1 MYTKTTKQKN
11 KWLMAFALF
20 AIVFSGGLKA
30 QLSGTKTIGVDYPTL
45 TAAITDIN
53 TQGVNGPLTINVP
66 ALYTET
72 APVGGYVLTAS
83 GTAANTITFQKSGAG
98 ANPLLTA
105 YTGTATPTSAGQD
118 GVFRLVGSDYV
129 TIDGINIT
137 DPNTV
142 NPATMEFGY
151 ALYKANANDGCQ
163 NNTIKN
169 CVITLN
175 RVNNAT
181 GTAPMVEGSVGIIM
195 MNATSNAATTVL
207 TPTAVTGSNS
217 NNKFYSNT
225 IQNCNYGMAL
235 IGFADTTPFL
245 LADTGNDIGGVSS
258 ATGNTIINYG
268 GGAATNP
275 AAAIRTLAQYNIN
288 VSFNTINNNNGSGVN
303 HATTLR
309 GIYLNTATS
318 ANAAITNNTVTLN
331 GGGTTSLAS
340 AIDNASGSTAASNTI
355 AITNNVITNC
365 TYNTATTAVFNGIIN
380 SGTAAAVLINN
391 NLYNNISLAGTGT
404 CVLLET
410 GSPAVATAN
419 NNTITA
425 ISRTGASGSFRLIKT
440 TSPATSFTG
449 NNNLIDGVSW
459 TNLTSTGS
467 VDCIYSLSSA
477 TAFTANNNIIRN
489 ISVPTTG
496 TINGIREF
504 GSAGNKTVQGNQI
517 YNFTTTAGG
526 AGGASFNGIFCSTG
540 NIDISNNTIYA
551 LNSIGTTGGTGG
563 TVNGIQIS
571 GGTSSNIYKNKI
583 YDLSSSSTGPVVSGI
598 LGAGGTTNNIN
609 NNIIGDLRAPSAA
622 MANAINGVSITS
634 GTTYNVYYNSVYLN
648 ATSTSTLFG
657 SSAINANT
665 GSTLDLRNN
674 IFINNSTP
682 TGTAV
687 TVAYRRSSTT
697 LTTYANTS
705 NSNLFY
711 AGTPS
716 ATTAIFY
723 DGTTVQQTLANFKTL
738 VGPSRDAASVTEN
751 PTFASTTGSNANF
764 LHFNPATSTLA
775 ESGGVN
781 ISGITDDFD
790 ANIRQGNAGYTG
802 TGSSPDIGADEF
814 EGVSLNLVINGLS
827 ISPSGNLCTA
837 APRVVSATV
846 TPGASPLTSVELT
859 YSFNGTNFLP
869 VAMAGGSFT
878 ATSTWTATIPAAF
891 PSNANV
897 TWTVT
902 ATDGTNTK
910 VSFGTSYK
918 DEPTTGVT
926 ATALSSINPVCAGS
940 TTNLSLVLS
949 STNPAPTTYCS
960 ATMSSTA
967 EDDIGQVTFAG
978 INNPA
983 TRPTPQQS
991 NAAANATY
999 TDFTSIAPA
1008 IVNAGQSYPITIY
1021 HFHGTTDVNANFCNV
1036 YLDFNQNG
1044 SFADAGETFSLSKTG
1059 PFLSDFTANITIPTS
1074 ASMGL
1079 TRMRVIVKE
1088 GAITSSCGTVGTW
1101 GEVEDYLVNVV
1112 VTPTANI
1119 SWTDGV
1125 GVIGTTNPI
1134 TTTITANTT
1143 FTVTSDLGGCPV
1155 TAAVTVTNVP
1165 LPSAPIVSN
1174 SSQCGI
1180 GVPTASVVGGANYN
1194 WYATPTSTT
1203 VLQTGTASNFTS
1215 SIGATTT
1222 WYVTSVN
1229 GACESTPRAAV
1240 TTTVS
1245 IPDPVTANVS
1255 SSNLCVGGNTTTTL
1269 TAVQSGTNNAYSF
1282 TWNASST
1289 TGSGMPS
1296 SVNGTVAVITPTLP
1310 GTYTFS
1316 VTASD
1321 GICTTISTV
1330 TVGLNNPPSISATAN
1345 PTAICSGSPVN
1356 LNAQSINA
1364 SVATTTIGSGATT
1377 SSSGGS
1383 PFYYG
1388 WGGAKVQYIYT
1399 AAELAAQGLLAGNI
1413 TSMGLNIT
1421 SVGVPYEGFALSIGA
1436 TTQSVF
1442 PSANTINSITQVYTG
1457 TGTNN
1462 SYTPVLGVNNFVF
1475 STPFNWDGV
1484 SNVVISICWSNAT
1497 TGGTSSAVKWDTYTG
1512 NRGMYIY
1519 SDSQTPS
1526 TVCSAT
1532 TTIPASGG
1540 SSTTTGRP
1548 QTYFTGLVGVN
1559 VSSAMNFIWNPGA
1572 INTNTAIVNPVNTG
1586 TVASTEVYTVTV
1598 TNTTTACSNTAT
1610 TSVLVNPLPS
1620 SPVVANSTQ
1629 CGVGVP
1635 SASVSGGTSYNWYA
1649 TSTSTTVLQSGASAN
1664 YTTSISNTTTW
1675 YVTSF
1680 NGTCESSPR
1689 VAVTQSV
1696 TIPDAVSASS
1706 SATKLCVG
1714 SANTITLTA
1723 TQTGTNSNAYTFTWN
1738 ASPAIGSGMPTSLT
1752 GSVVSITPSTVGNY
1766 IYNLSASDGTCV
1778 AVSSVSV
1785 SLNNVPSV
1793 STTAT
1798 PSVICSGT
1806 NVGLNAQSID
1816 IASGTATVGATGFN
1830 STTGTPYRQGNG
1842 ITNDFKTQYLYTAA
1856 ELNAAGI
1863 YAGNIT
1869 AISFNVT
1876 AAGSGMMDNF
1886 EIKMGAT
1893 STTSLGTAYDLPPS
1907 TVYGPYSYSVTLGQN
1922 IHAFDTPFN
1931 WDGTSNVIIEICH
1944 DAVNPAGVSSTL
1956 NVQTIS
1962 NRVVYSYTAG
1972 ACGNATGTSTST
1984 RPRIAFSG
1992 QVGTNVTSSL
2002 TFTWN
2007 PGAIPSNAA
2016 TVTPVNTGSTA
2027 TTSVYTISVNNP
2039 ATTCS
2044 NTGTVGILVN
2054 EIPTTPAVTSATQ
2067 CGVGVPTSSVSGGTS
2082 YNWYATPTSTAVLQS
2097 GTSTN
2102 FTTSIS
2108 NTTSWYVTSVSTASC
2123 QSPRAQVTT
2132 TVSIPDAVTASVSSA
2147 SICPNT
2153 TVALIATNTG
2163 TTNTYSYTW
2172 TAVPAT
2178 GSGITGSVSGSSVSI
2193 SPSISGNYVYSLTA
2207 VDGACTAVNT
2217 VSLNVFQTIATPTA
2231 IATPS
2236 VLCSGNSATLS
2247 LNSSANVTVGTTTT
2261 TTQSGSGLSPYAQA
2275 WESQR
2280 TQYLF
2285 TASELTSFGLSA
2297 GNITSMAFNV
2307 TAANATMTFT
2317 NYAIKMYHTS
2327 ATNLATAFAAN
2338 SSPII
2343 GVFGP
2348 VNLAPP
2354 TVGVNTHNFTTP
2366 FTWDG
2371 TSNVIVDI
2379 CFENDPLGT
2388 GIFYTGNAIV
2398 SANTVT
2404 GYTSVRG
2411 YYDDDASLCNTSNI
2425 GTLVTST
2432 SRPRITFTGN
2442 SMPGVTTI
2450 DWTTGV
2456 TSVGTGS
2463 VVSITPTTT
2472 ETYTATITD
2481 NNSCVILSTPVTVTV
2496 NTTPTVSAV
2505 ASNTAVCAGSTA
2517 TLTASGAS
2525 TYSWTSGGTAST
2537 ENVTPTALTVYTV
2550 TGSTNGCSSTATVS
2564 VDALAIPSMTVATS
2578 SASIC
2583 SGNSTT
2589 LTASGAT
2596 NYTWTSG
2603 GNTSTEVVSPATTTT
2618 YTVTGEATGCSST
2631 ATVSIDVTSTPTVA
2645 AAASNATICTGS
2657 SATLTASGATNYTWT
2672 SGGTAS
2678 TESVTPTALTVYT
2691 VTGETSGCS
2700 NTATV
2705 SVDVN
2710 TIIPTVTISASSAS
2724 VCSGSSATLTAGG
2737 ATNYTWTSGGTTSTE
2752 VVTPTALTVY
2762 TVTGETNSCSNTATV
2777 SLAVNQ
2783 TPTVS
2788 AVASQTLL
2796 CDDGSTGSSILTA
2809 SSNGTSYLWSDGAT
2823 TMTTVVTPSVTSV
2836 YTITTTGNGCSAEA
2850 YVTVTVS
2857 NCNGIKDLTS
2867 DEISIFPNPTNG
2879 NVTISIPASVEGNVT
2894 VEVYDAIGKLTIKE
2908 NITNNMSNV
2917 NLSKLEDGMYMF
2929 KIINNNK
2936 TIKIGKIVKQ

>member
-11 KWLMAFALF
+11 NWLMAFALLTF
-20 AIVFSGGLKA
+20 IFSGSLKA

-45 TAAITDIN
+45 ALAISDIN
-53 TQGVNGPLTINVP
+53 TQGVNGPLIINIP
-66 ALYTET
+66 AGYTET
-72 APVGGYVLTAS
+72 APLGGYVLTAT
-83 GTAANTITFQKSGAG
+83 GTLANTITFQRSGAG

-151 ALYKANANDGCQ
+151 ALYKATADNGCQ

-169 CVITLN
+169 CVINLS

-181 GTAPMVEGSVGIIM
+181 GTSPMVEGSVGIIM

-207 TPTAVTGSNS
+207 TPTLATGSNS

-235 IGFADTTPFL
+235 IGFAAATPFT

-258 ATGNTIINYG
+258 ATGNTIINFG
-268 GGAATNP
+268 GAAAATNP
-275 AAAIRTLAQYNIN
+275 SAAIRTLAQYNIN
-288 VSFNTINNNNGSGVN
+288 VSFNSINNNNGSGVN
-303 HATTLR
+303 HVSTLR

-331 GGGTTSLAS
+331 GGGTTSQIS
-340 AIDNASGSTAASNTI
+340 AIENASGSTAATNTVVISNNIVSNSTYTTATSGAFYGIYNTASPSSVNISNNLFNGLNYSNSAIGGSGNVYTIYNTGATTTLSVISNTVI
-355 AITNNVITNC
+355 NCAFTGTTGAIFAAIYPSSGTNQIITNNS
-365 TYNTATTAVFNGIIN
+365 IN
-380 SGTAAAVLINN
+380 SCTISGT
-391 NLYNNISLAGTGT
+391 
-404 CVLLET
+404 
-410 GSPAVATAN
+410 
-419 NNTITA
+419 
-425 ISRTGASGSFRLIKT
+425 
-440 TSPATSFTG
+440 
-449 NNNLIDGVSW
+449 
-459 TNLTSTGS
+459 
-467 VDCIYSLSSA
+467 
-477 TAFTANNNIIRN
+477 
-489 ISVPTTG
+489 
-496 TINGIREF
+496 
-504 GSAGNKTVQGNQI
+504 
-517 YNFTTTAGG
+517 
-526 AGGASFNGIFCSTG
+526 
-540 NIDISNNTIYA
+540 
-551 LNSIGTTGGTGG
+551 GTGG
-563 TVNGIQIS
+563 TIYGIRAAGTTVTISDNFVNDLYNTKTT
-571 GGTSSNIYKNKI
+571 GTAAIYGI
-583 YDLSSSSTGPVVSGI
+583 YDLSSPTNETYNNNRVFNLSHSGTGLVGGMYFNTTTGTRILSNNNVYTLSSNGGTVYGLYNANSSPSVFKNKVYDLSSNGANGIVSGI
-598 LGAGGTTNNIN
+598 HIISGTVVNIFNNIVGDLKTPTANNVNAISGINITGGTNV
-609 NNIIGDLRAPSAA
+609 
-622 MANAINGVSITS
+622 NA
-634 GTTYNVYYNSVYLN
+634 YYNSVYLN
-648 ATSTSTLFG
+648 ATSTGTLFG
-657 SSAINANT
+657 SSAINASSAAT
-665 GSTLDLRNN
+665 VDLRNN
-674 IFINNSTP
+674 IFVNTSTP
-682 TGTAV
+682 TGTAI

-697 LTTYANTS
+697 LTTYASTS

-775 ESGGVN
+775 ESGGSN

-790 ANIRQGNAGYTG
+790 SNTRQGNAGYTG
-802 TGSSPDIGADEF
+802 TGSSPDMGADEF

-827 ISPSGNLCTA
+827 ITPTGNLCTA
-837 APRVVSATV
+837 APRVVTATV

-859 YSFNGTNFLP
+859 FSFNGTGFLP
-869 VAMAGGSFT
+869 VTMAGGSFT
-878 ATSTWTATIPAAF
+878 STSTWTATIPAAF
-891 PSNANV
+891 PTNANV

-918 DEPTTGVT
+918 DEPTNGVT
-926 ATALSSINPVCAGS
+926 ATALSSSNPVCAGN
-940 TTNLSLVLS
+940 TTSLSLVLS
-949 STNPAPTTYCS
+949 STSPAPTSYCS
-960 ATMSSTA
+960 ATMSNTT

-983 TRPTPQQS
+983 TRPTPQQT
-991 NAAANATY
+991 NPAANGTY
-999 TDFTSIAPA
+999 SDFTAVAPA
-1008 IVNAGQSYPITIY
+1008 IVNAGQSYPITVY
-1021 HFHGTTDVNANFCNV
+1021 HFHDGTESSANFCNV

-1044 SFADAGETFSLSKTG
+1044 SFADAGETFSLSKVG

-1088 GAITSSCGTVGTW
+1088 GAITSSCGTVGSW
-1101 GEVEDYLVNVV
+1101 GEVEDYLVSVV

-1119 SWTDGV
+1119 SWTDGF
-1125 GVIGTTNPI
+1125 GIIGTTNPV
-1134 TTTITANTT
+1134 TATITANTT
-1143 FTVTSDLGGCPV
+1143 YTVTSDLGGCPV
-1155 TAAVTVTNVP
+1155 TAAVNVTNVP

-1174 SSQCGI
+1174 SSQCGV
-1180 GVPTASVVGGANYN
+1180 GVPTASVIGGANYN

-1203 VLQTGTASNFTS
+1203 VLQTGSAANFTT

-1255 SSNLCVGGNTTTTL
+1255 SSNLCIGSANTVTL
-1269 TAVQSGTNNAYSF
+1269 TAVQTGTNNPYVF

-1289 TGSGMPS
+1289 TGSGMTS
-1296 SVNGTVAVITPTLP
+1296 SVTGTAVVITPTLP
-1310 GTYTFS
+1310 GTYTYS
-1316 VTASD
+1316 VTAAD

-1345 PTAICSGSPVN
+1345 PTVICSGSPVN

-1442 PSANTINSITQVYTG
+1442 PTANTINSITQVYVG

-1512 NRGMYIY
+1512 NKGMYIY

-1548 QTYFTGLVGVN
+1548 QTYFTGLVGIN

-1572 INTNTAIVNPVNTG
+1572 INSNTATVTPVNTG
-1586 TVASTEVYTVTV
+1586 TTATTNVYTVTV

-1610 TSVLVNPLPS
+1610 TSVLINPLPS
-1620 SPVVANSTQ
+1620 NPVVTNATQ
-1629 CGVGVP
+1629 CGLGIP
-1635 SASVSGGTSYNWYA
+1635 TASVSGGTSYNWYA
-1649 TSTSTTVLQSGASAN
+1649 SPTSTTVLQAGATAN

-1714 SANTITLTA
+1714 GANTITLTA
-1723 TQTGTNSNAYTFTWN
+1723 TGTNSNAYVFTWT
-1738 ASPAIGSGMPTSLT
+1738 ASPSVGSGIPTSTT

-1766 IYNLSASDGTCV
+1766 VYSLSASDGTCI

-1785 SLNNVPSV
+1785 ALNNLPPI

-1798 PSVICSGT
+1798 PSVVCSGV
-1806 NVGLNAQSID
+1806 NVGLDAQSIN
-1816 IASGTATVGATGFN
+1816 IATGTATVGPTGFN
-1830 STTGTPYRQGNG
+1830 STTGTPYGQGNG

-1869 AISFNVT
+1869 DLRFNVT

-1922 IHAFDTPFN
+1922 IHTFDTPFN
-1931 WDGTSNVIIEICH
+1931 WDGISNVMIEICH
-1944 DAVNPAGVSSTL
+1944 DLVSPIGVSSTM

-1972 ACGNATGTSTST
+1972 ACGFASGTSTTT
-1984 RPRIAFSG
+1984 RPIIGFSG
-1992 QVGTNVTSSL
+1992 QIGTNVTPSL
-2002 TFTWN
+2002 VWTWN
-2007 PGAIPSNAA
+2007 PGAIPSSAA

-2027 TTSVYTISVNNP
+2027 ATSVYTVSVNNP

-2044 NTGTVGILVN
+2044 NTGTVGVLVN
-2054 EIPTTPAVTSATQ
+2054 AIPTTPVVTNTTQ
-2067 CGVGVPTSSVSGGTS
+2067 CGVGIPTSSVSGGTS
-2082 YNWYATPTSTAVLQS
+2082 YNWYATPTSTTVLQS

-2102 FTTSIS
+2102 YTTSIS

-2172 TAVPAT
+2172 TAIPAT
-2178 GSGITGSVSGSSVSI
+2178 GSGITGSVNGSSVSI

-2217 VSLNVFQTIATPTA
+2217 VSLNVFQTVATPTA

-2236 VLCSGNSATLS
+2236 VLCSGNSTTLS
-2247 LNSSANVTVGTTTT
+2247 LNSSANVALGSGTTTT
-2261 TTQSGSGLSPYAQA
+2261 QGGSGLSPYAQFY
-2275 WESQR
+2275 EGQR

-2285 TASELTSFGLSA
+2285 KASELTAAGLSA

-2317 NYAIKMYHTS
+2317 NYAIKMYHTTS
-2327 ATNLATAFAAN
+2327 TDLVTAFAAN
-2338 SSPII
+2338 SSPIV

-2348 VNLAPP
+2348 LNLPAPAL
-2354 TVGVNTHNFTTP
+2354 GVNTHNFASP
-2366 FTWDG
+2366 FNWDG
-2371 TSNVIVDI
+2371 SSNVIIDI
-2379 CFENDPLGT
+2379 CFENDPLSTGT
-2388 GIFYTGNAIV
+2388 LYTSNTTVA
-2398 SANTVT
+2398 ANTVS

-2411 YYDDDASLCNTSNI
+2411 YYADNSSLCNTSNT
-2425 GTLVTST
+2425 GSSATST
-2432 SRPRITFTGN
+2432 IRPNITFKGN
-2442 SMPGVTTI
+2442 SLPGVTAI
-2450 DWTTGV
+2450 NWTTGV

-2463 VVSITPTTT
+2463 VVSITPSTTA
-2472 ETYTATITD
+2472 TYTATLTD
-2481 NNSCVILSTPVTVTV
+2481 NNSCVVISTPVTVTV

-2505 ASNTAVCAGSTA
+2505 ASNTAVCAGS
-2517 TLTASGAS
+2517 
-2525 TYSWTSGGTAST
+2525 
-2537 ENVTPTALTVYTV
+2537 
-2550 TGSTNGCSSTATVS
+2550 
-2564 VDALAIPSMTVATS
+2564 
-2578 SASIC
+2578 
-2583 SGNSTT
+2583 
-2589 LTASGAT
+2589 
-2596 NYTWTSG
+2596 
-2603 GNTSTEVVSPATTTT
+2603 
-2618 YTVTGEATGCSST
+2618 
-2631 ATVSIDVTSTPTVA
+2631 
-2645 AAASNATICTGS
+2645 

-2672 SGGTAS
+2672 SGGTTS
-2678 TESVTPTALTVYT
+2678 TENVTPTALTVYT

-2705 SVDVN
+2705 SVDALAVPSVSVAASSASICSSNSTTLTASGATNYTWTSGGTTSTEIVTPATTTTYTVTGEATGCSGTATVAINVTATPTVAAAASNATICTGNSATLTASGATNYTWTSGGTTSTESVTPTVLTVYTVTGETSGCSSTAIVSVDVN
-2710 TIIPTVTISASSAS
+2710 TIIPTVTVSASSAS

-2777 SLAVNQ
+2777 SLGVNQ

-2809 SSNGTSYLWSDGAT
+2809 SSNGTTYLWSDGAT

-2836 YTITTTGNGCSAEA
+2836 YTITATGNGCSANA
-2850 YVTVTVS
+2850 FVTVTVN
-2857 NCNGIKDLTS
+2857 NCNGIKDLAT
-2867 DEISIFPNPTNG
+2867 DNISIFPNPTTG
-2879 NVTISIPASVEGNVT
+2879 NVTISIPVSIEGNVT

-2936 TIKIGKIVKQ
+2936 IIKIGKIVKQ

>member
-11 KWLMAFALF
+11 NWFMAFALF
-20 AIVFSGGLKA
+20 TIIFTGSLKA

-45 TAAITDIN
+45 AAAVTDIN
-53 TQGVNGPLTINVP
+53 TLGVNGPLIINIP
-66 ALYTET
+66 AGYTET
-72 APVGGYVLTAS
+72 APLGGYVLTAT
-83 GTAANTITFQKSGAG
+83 GTLANTITFQKNGVG

-129 TIDGINIT
+129 TIDGIDVT

-142 NPATMEFGY
+142 SPATMEFGY
-151 ALYKANANDGCQ
+151 ALYKATADNGCQ

-169 CVITLN
+169 CLITLN
-175 RVNNAT
+175 RLNNAA
-181 GTAPMVEGSVGIIM
+181 GSGPIVEGSVGIYM
-195 MNATSNAATTVL
+195 LNATAAAATVAL
-207 TPTAVTGSNS
+207 TPTLATGSNS

-235 IGFADTTPFL
+235 IGFVDVTPFA
-245 LADTGNDIGGVSS
+245 LADTGNDIGGASS

-268 GGAATNP
+268 GAPASTNP

-303 HATTLR
+303 HVSTLR

-331 GGGTTSLAS
+331 GGGTTSQLS
-340 AIDNASGSTAASNTI
+340 AIENASGSTAATNTVVISNNVISNCTYTTATSGTFYGIFNSASPSVVNMSNNLFNGLNYSNSAIGGSGTINAIYNSGATASLTINSNTVTNCAFTGTTGATFSGI
-355 AITNNVITNC
+355 YALSGTNQLITNNSVNSHTIT
-365 TYNTATTAVFNGIIN
+365 
-380 SGTAAAVLINN
+380 
-391 NLYNNISLAGTGT
+391 GTGT
-404 CVLLET
+404 SGTIFGIRAAGTTVNISNNNVFNLLNQKTTGTSASYGIYNASSPSNET
-410 GSPAVATAN
+410 YN
-419 NNTITA
+419 NNTVYNLSHA
-425 ISRTGASGSFRLIKT
+425 GA
-440 TSPATSFTG
+440 ATVAGMYF
-449 NNNLIDGVSW
+449 
-459 TNLTSTGS
+459 ST
-467 VDCIYSLSSA
+467 
-477 TAFTANNNIIRN
+477 
-489 ISVPTTG
+489 TTG
-496 TINGIREF
+496 TR
-504 GSAGNKTVQGNQI
+504 TL
-517 YNFTTTAGG
+517 
-526 AGGASFNGIFCSTG
+526 
-540 NIDISNNTIYA
+540 SNNTVYT
-551 LNSIGTTGGTGG
+551 LSSGGG
-563 TVNGIQIS
+563 TVYGLYNG
-571 GGTSSNIYKNKI
+571 SSSPSIFKNKI
-583 YDLSSSSTGPVVSGI
+583 YDLSSNGTNGTVFAIHIVSGTVVNI
-598 LGAGGTTNNIN
+598 FNNT
-609 NNIIGDLRAPSAA
+609 IGDLRTPISNNV
-622 MANAINGVSITS
+622 NAITGVNITS
-634 GTTYNVYYNSVYLN
+634 GPTTVNVYYNSVYLN
-648 ATSTSTLFG
+648 ATSTGTLFG
-657 SSAINANT
+657 SSAISMNT
-665 GSTLDLRNN
+665 GPTVDLRNN
-674 IFINNSTP
+674 IFVNTSTP
-682 TGTAV
+682 TGTAI
-687 TVAYRRSSTT
+687 TVAYRRSSTV

-738 VGPSRDAASVTEN
+738 VGTARDVASVTEN
-751 PTFASTTGSNANF
+751 PSFASTTGSNANF

-775 ESGGVN
+775 ESGGSN

-790 ANIRQGNAGYTG
+790 TNIRQGNAGYTG
-802 TGSSPDIGADEF
+802 TGSSPDMGADEF
-814 EGVSLNLVINGLS
+814 EGITTNLIINGLS

-837 APRVVSATV
+837 APRIITATV

-859 YSFNGTNFLP
+859 YSFNGTGFLP
-869 VAMAGGSFT
+869 VTMAGGSFT
-878 ATSTWTATIPAAF
+878 STSTWTATIPAAF
-891 PSNANV
+891 PTNASV

-926 ATALSSINPVCAGS
+926 ATALSSSNPVCAGN
-940 TTNLSLVLS
+940 TTSLSLVLS
-949 STNPAPTTYCS
+949 STNAAPTSYCS
-960 ATMSSTA
+960 ATMSSTT

-999 TDFTSIAPA
+999 TDFTGITPA

-1021 HFHGTTDVNANFCNV
+1021 HFHNGTNTSTNFCNV

-1044 SFADAGETFSLSKTG
+1044 SFTDPGETFTLANGGT
-1059 PFLSDFTANITIPTS
+1059 FLSDFTGNITIPTT

-1079 TRMRVIVKE
+1079 TRMRVILKE

-1101 GEVEDYLVNVV
+1101 GEVEDYLVSIV

-1125 GVIGTTNPI
+1125 GIIGTTNPV
-1134 TTTITANTT
+1134 TATITANTT
-1143 FTVTSDLGGCPV
+1143 YTVTSDLGGCPV

-1180 GVPTASVVGGANYN
+1180 GVPTASVIGGANYN

-1203 VLQTGTASNFTS
+1203 VLQTGTAANFTS

-1245 IPDPVTANVS
+1245 IPDPVTANTS
-1255 SSNLCVGGNTTTTL
+1255 ASNLCIGGANTVTL
-1269 TAVQSGTNNAYSF
+1269 TAVQTGTNNPYVF

-1296 SVNGTVAVITPTLP
+1296 SVTGTVAVITPTLP
-1310 GTYTFS
+1310 GTYTYS
-1316 VTASD
+1316 VTAAD
-1321 GICTTISTV
+1321 GVCTTISTV
-1330 TVGLNNPPSISATAN
+1330 TVGLNPTPNVQASAN
-1345 PTAICSGSPVN
+1345 PTVVCSGANVN
-1356 LNAQSINA
+1356 LNGTSLIITTGTASIGT
-1364 SVATTTIGSGATT
+1364 STTTTT
-1377 SSSGGS
+1377 SQ
-1383 PFYYG
+1383 PNPYYTTY
-1388 WGGAKVQYIYT
+1388 WGNKNQYIIPASELT
-1399 AAELAAQGLLAGNI
+1399 AAGYTAGNI
-1413 TSMGLNIT
+1413 TSFGIDLGNVTTTLQLTNLAISMKTTTLTALTAAWETGLT
-1421 SVGVPYEGFALSIGA
+1421 SVYTNPSYTLVP
-1436 TTQSVF
+1436 
-1442 PSANTINSITQVYTG
+1442 NSINTH
-1457 TGTNN
+1457 
-1462 SYTPVLGVNNFVF
+1462 VF

-1484 SNVVISICWSNAT
+1484 SNIVIETCFNNAAWN
-1497 TGGTSSAVKWDTYTG
+1497 G
-1512 NRGMYIY
+1512 
-1519 SDSQTPS
+1519 SQTIKYS
-1526 TVCSAT
+1526 TKGYIASLSYQADVATVCSAPGAPT
-1532 TTIPASGG
+1532 TSFNRPNIILGG
-1540 SSTTTGRP
+1540 QVAT
-1548 QTYFTGLVGVN
+1548 QTPGPL
-1559 VSSAMNFIWNPGA
+1559 AWQWNPGA
-1572 INTNTAIVNPVNTG
+1572 INGSTTTVNPVNTG
-1586 TVASTEVYTVTV
+1586 TTAATQIYTVTV
-1598 TNTTTACSNTAT
+1598 TNTLTTCANTT
-1610 TSVLVNPLPS
+1610 TVGVLVNPLPS
-1620 SPVVANSTQ
+1620 NPVVANATQ

-1635 SASVSGGTSYNWYA
+1635 TASVSGGTSYNWYA
-1649 TSTSTTVLQSGASAN
+1649 TPTSTTVLQAGATSN

-1680 NGTCESSPR
+1680 NGTCESAPR

-1696 TIPDAVSASS
+1696 TTPDAVSASS

-1714 SANTITLTA
+1714 GANTITLTA

-1738 ASPAIGSGMPTSLT
+1738 ATPATGSGMPTSLT
-1752 GSVVSITPSTVGNY
+1752 GSVVSITPSAVGNY
-1766 IYNLSASDGTCV
+1766 IYNLSASDGTCT
-1778 AVSSVSV
+1778 AVSSVSI

-1806 NVGLNAQSID
+1806 NVGLNAQSIN
-1816 IASGTATVGATGFN
+1816 IATGTATVGPVGFN

-1842 ITNDFKTQYLYTAA
+1842 ATNDLKTQYLFTAA
-1856 ELNAAGI
+1856 ELNTYGI

-1869 AISFNVT
+1869 GISFNAT

-1893 STTSLGTAYDLPPS
+1893 STTSLGTAYDMPPTS
-1907 TVYGPYSYSVTLGQN
+1907 VYGPYSYSVTLGQN
-1922 IHAFDTPFN
+1922 THTFDTPFN
-1931 WDGTSNVIIEICH
+1931 WDGTSNVIIEVCH
-1944 DAVNPAGVSSTL
+1944 DLVNPVGVSSTL

-1962 NRVVYSYTAG
+1962 NRVIYSYTAA
-1972 ACGNATGTSTST
+1972 ACGNATGTSTTT
-1984 RPRIAFSG
+1984 RPVINFFG
-1992 QVGTNVTSSL
+1992 QIGTNVTSSL
-2002 TFTWN
+2002 VWAWN

-2027 TTSVYTISVNNP
+2027 ATSVYTISVNNP

-2054 EIPTTPAVTSATQ
+2054 EIPTAPAVTSATQ
-2067 CGVGVPTSSVSGGTS
+2067 CGVGIPTSSVSGGTS
-2082 YNWYATPTSTAVLQS
+2082 YNWYATPTSTTVLQS

-2102 FTTSIS
+2102 FTTTIS

-2123 QSPRAQVTT
+2123 QSPRSQVTT
-2132 TVSIPDAVTASVSSA
+2132 TVNIPDAVTAAVSSA

-2153 TVALIATNTG
+2153 TVALIATSTG

-2172 TAVPAT
+2172 TAIPAT

-2217 VSLNVFQTIATPTA
+2217 VSLNVYQTVATPTA

-2236 VLCSGNSATLS
+2236 AICSGNSATLT
-2247 LNSSANVTVGTTTT
+2247 LNSLANVAVGSGTTTT
-2261 TTQSGSGLSPYAQA
+2261 QGGNGLSPYAQFY
-2275 WESQR
+2275 EGQR

-2285 TASELTSFGLSA
+2285 KASELTAAGLSA

-2307 TAANATMTFT
+2307 TTASATMTFT
-2317 NYAIKMYHTS
+2317 NYAIKMYHTTS
-2327 ATNLATAFAAN
+2327 TDLVTAFAAN

-2348 VNLAPP
+2348 LNLSAPA
-2354 TVGVNTHNFTTP
+2354 VGVNTHNFATP
-2366 FTWDG
+2366 FNWDG
-2371 TSNVIVDI
+2371 TSNVIIDI
-2379 CFENDPLGT
+2379 CFENDPNST
-2388 GIFYTGNAIV
+2388 GILYTSNTIV
-2398 SANTVT
+2398 AANTVA

-2411 YYDDDASLCNTSNI
+2411 YYADNSSLCNTSNT
-2425 GTLVTST
+2425 GSLATST
-2432 SRPRITFTGN
+2432 IRPNIIFKGN
-2442 SMPGVTTI
+2442 SLPGVTTI

-2463 VVSITPTTT
+2463 VVSITPSTTA
-2472 ETYTATITD
+2472 TYTATLTD
-2481 NNSCVILSTPVTVTV
+2481 NHSCVVLSTPVTVTV
-2496 NTTPTVSAV
+2496 NATPTVAAV

-2517 TLTASGAS
+2517 TLTASGA
-2525 TYSWTSGGTAST
+2525 TNYTWTSGGTTSV

-2550 TGSTNGCSSTATVS
+2550 TGETSGCSNTATVS
-2564 VDALAIPSMTVATS
+2564 VDALAIPSMTVASS

-2631 ATVSIDVTSTPTVA
+2631 ATVSIDVTATPTVA

-2678 TESVTPTALTVYT
+2678 TESVTPTALTIYT

-2710 TIIPTVTISASSAS
+2710 TIIPTVTVSASSAS

-2737 ATNYTWTSGGTTSTE
+2737 ATNYTWTSGGTTSVE
-2752 VVTPTALTVY
+2752 VVTPTTLTVY
-2762 TVTGETNSCSNTATV
+2762 TVTGVTNSCSNTATV

-2783 TPTVS
+2783 SPTVS
-2788 AVASQTLL
+2788 AVASQTVL

-2836 YTITTTGNGCSAEA
+2836 YTITATGNGCSTDA

-2857 NCNGIKDLTS
+2857 NCNGIKDFAT

-2879 NVTISIPASVEGNVT
+2879 VVTISIPASVEGNVT

>member
-11 KWLMAFALF
+11 NWLMALALF
-20 AIVFSGGLKA
+20 TIVFSGGLKA

-45 TAAITDIN
+45 AAAVTDIN
-53 TQGVNGPLTINVP
+53 ALGVNGPLIINIP
-66 ALYTET
+66 AGYTET
-72 APVGGYVLTAS
+72 APLGGYVLTAT
-83 GTAANTITFQKSGAG
+83 GTLANTITFQKNGAG

-129 TIDGINIT
+129 TIDGIDVT

-151 ALYKANANDGCQ
+151 ALYKATADDGCQ

-169 CVITLN
+169 CVITLS
-175 RVNNAT
+175 RINNAS
-181 GTAPMVEGSVGIIM
+181 GSGPIVEGSVGIYM
-195 MNATSNAATTVL
+195 LNSTAAAATTAL
-207 TPTAVTGSNS
+207 TPTLATGSNS

-235 IGFADTTPFL
+235 IGFAATTPFT

-268 GGAATNP
+268 GGAAANP
-275 AAAIRTLAQYNIN
+275 AAAIRTLAQYNLN

-331 GGGTTSLAS
+331 GGGTTSLVS
-340 AIDNASGSTAASNTI
+340 SIENASGSTAATNTI
-355 AITNNVITNC
+355 AITNNVIANC
-365 TYNTATTAVFNGIIN
+365 TYGSATTGIFNGIIN
-380 SGTAAAVLINN
+380 SSSAAAVLINN
-391 NLYNNISLAGTGT
+391 NTFNNISLAGTGT
-404 CVLLET
+404 SVLLET
-410 GSPAVATAN
+410 GSPVVATAN
-419 NNTITA
+419 SNTITN
-425 ISRTGASGSFRLIKT
+425 ITRTGASGSFRIIKT
-440 TSPATSFTG
+440 TSPSTSFTS

-459 TNLTSTGS
+459 TALASTGS
-467 VDCIYSLSSA
+467 TDCIYSLSSA

-504 GSAGNKTVQGNQI
+504 GSTGNKTVQGNQI
-517 YNFTTTAGG
+517 YNFTTTSGG
-526 AGGASFNGIFCSTG
+526 TGAATFNGIFCSTG
-540 NIDISNNTIYA
+540 TIDISNNQIYS
-551 LNSIGTTGGTGG
+551 LNSTGGTGG
-563 TVNGIQIS
+563 AVNGIQIS
-571 GGTSSNIYKNKI
+571 GGTLSNIYKNKI
-583 YDLSSSSTGPVVSGI
+583 YDLSSSSTSPVISGI
-598 LGAGGTTNNIN
+598 LGAGGTTNNLN
-609 NNIIGDLRAPSAA
+609 NNTIGDLKSPAA
-622 MANAINGVSITS
+622 NLANAINGINITS
-634 GTTYNVYYNSVYLN
+634 GTTYNVYFNSIYLN
-648 ATSTSTLFG
+648 ATSTGTLFG
-657 SSAINANT
+657 SSAITAST
-665 GSTLDLRNN
+665 GSNLDLRNN
-674 IFINNSTP
+674 IFVNNSTP

-687 TVAYRRSSTT
+687 AVAYRRSSTT

-705 NSNLFY
+705 NNNLFY

-716 ATTAIFY
+716 ASTAIFY

-738 VGPSRDAASVTEN
+738 VGPSRDAVSVTEN
-751 PTFASTTGSNANF
+751 PTFASTTGSNATF
-764 LHFNPATSTLA
+764 LHFNPAASSLA

-814 EGVSLNLVINGLS
+814 EGVALNLVINGLS
-827 ISPSGNLCTA
+827 ITPSGNQCTA
-837 APRVVSATV
+837 VSRIVSATI
-846 TPGASPLTSVELT
+846 TPGASPLTAVNLT
-859 YSFNGTNFLP
+859 YAFDGTSFLP
-869 VAMAGGSFT
+869 VAMSGGSFT
-878 ATSTWTATIPAAF
+878 TTSTWTATIPAAF

-897 TWTVT
+897 TWFVD

-910 VSFGTSYK
+910 VTNGTPYS
-918 DEPTTGVT
+918 DEPANNFA
-926 ATALSSINPVCAGS
+926 ATASVSPNPVCATSTATLSLNLLSASSPTYCTLAAATSTASYFNGFS
-940 TTNLSLVLS
+940 TTGGIDNITNNTSGFSAGGYGNFTNLKVSQK
-949 STNPAPTTYCS
+949 
-960 ATMSSTA
+960 
-967 EDDIGQVTFAG
+967 IGQ
-978 INNPA
+978 
-983 TRPTPQQS
+983 S
-991 NAAANATY
+991 
-999 TDFTSIAPA
+999 
-1008 IVNAGQSYPITIY
+1008 VNFNTILA
-1021 HFHGTTDVNANFCNV
+1021 GTTVGVAIWVDW
-1036 YLDFNQNG
+1036 NQNG
-1044 SFADAGETFSLSKTG
+1044 TFDAAERVYNTTGYVSTASGSFSVPA
-1059 PFLSDFTANITIPTS
+1059 S
-1074 ASMGL
+1074 AKLGV
-1079 TRMRVIVKE
+1079 TRMRIFMDFNNSNPAAPC
-1088 GAITSSCGTVGTW
+1088 GPFSSGR
-1101 GEVEDYLVNVV
+1101 GEAEDYNFMVLPASNL
-1112 VTPTANI
+1112 TY

-1125 GVIGTTNPI
+1125 
-1134 TTTITANTT
+1134 TT
-1143 FTVTSDLGGCPV
+1143 FTSSSNSSSITVNASATYTGTAYIDGCPI
-1155 TAAVTVTNVP
+1155 TSTVQVNMTP

-1194 WYATPTSTT
+1194 WYATPTSTA
-1203 VLQTGTASNFTS
+1203 VLQTGTASNFTT

-1245 IPDPVTANVS
+1245 IPDPVTANTS
-1255 SSNLCVGGNTTTTL
+1255 ASNLCTGGANTVTL
-1269 TAVQSGTNNAYSF
+1269 TAVQTGTNNAYNF
-1282 TWNASST
+1282 TWDASST

-1296 SVNGTVAVITPTLP
+1296 SVTGTVAVITPTVI
-1310 GTYTFS
+1310 GNYTYS
-1316 VTASD
+1316 VTATD
-1321 GICTTISTV
+1321 GVCTTVSTV

-1345 PTAICSGSPVN
+1345 PTIVCSGSPVN

-1364 SVATTTIGSGATT
+1364 SVATTTIGNGATT
-1377 SSSGGS
+1377 SSGSGS
-1383 PFYYG
+1383 PFYHT
-1388 WGGAKVQYIYT
+1388 WGGTKVQYIYT
-1399 AAELAAQGLLAGNI
+1399 AAELAAQGLIAGNI

-1421 SVGVPYEGFALSIGA
+1421 SVGIPYEGFALSIGA

-1442 PSANTINSITQVYTG
+1442 PSANTINGLTQVYTG

-1497 TGGTSSAVKWDTYTG
+1497 TGGTSSAVRWDTYTG
-1512 NRGMYIY
+1512 INKGMYIY

-1540 SSTTTGRP
+1540 SSTTIGRP

-1559 VSSAMNFIWNPGA
+1559 VSSAMNFIWNPGS

-1586 TVASTEVYTVTV
+1586 TVASSQVYTVTV

-1610 TSVLVNPLPS
+1610 ASVLVNPLPS
-1620 SPVVANSTQ
+1620 NPIVTDATQ

-1635 SASVSGGTSYNWYA
+1635 TASVSGGTSYNWYA
-1649 TSTSTTVLQSGASAN
+1649 TPTSTTVLQSGATAN

-1738 ASPAIGSGMPTSLT
+1738 ASPATGSGMPSSLT

-1766 IYNLSASDGTCV
+1766 VYNLSASDGTCI
-1778 AVSSVSV
+1778 AISSVSV

-1798 PSVICSGT
+1798 PSVICSGE
-1806 NVGLNAQSID
+1806 NVGINAQSID
-1816 IASGTATVGATGFN
+1816 IASGTATVGLTGTN

-1842 ITNDFKTQYLYTAA
+1842 ATSDFKTQYLYTAA

-1869 AISFNVT
+1869 DIRFNVT

-1922 IHAFDTPFN
+1922 IHTFDTPFN

-1944 DAVNPAGVSSTL
+1944 DAVNPAGVSSTM

-1972 ACGNATGTSTST
+1972 ACGFASGTSTST

-1992 QVGTNVTSSL
+1992 QIGTNVTSSMVW
-2002 TFTWN
+2002 TWN

-2027 TTSVYTISVNNP
+2027 ATSVYTVSVNNP

-2044 NTGTVGILVN
+2044 NTGTVGVLVN

-2082 YNWYATPTSTAVLQS
+2082 YNWYATPTSTTVLQS

-2132 TVSIPDAVTASVSSA
+2132 TVNIPDAVTASVSSA

-2193 SPSISGNYVYSLTA
+2193 SPSVSGNYVYSLTA

-2247 LNSSANVTVGTTTT
+2247 LNSSANVTVGTVTT
-2261 TTQSGSGLSPYAQA
+2261 TTQSGSGLSPYAQN

-2285 TASELTSFGLSA
+2285 KASELTSFGLSA

-2307 TAANATMTFT
+2307 TAANATLPFT
-2317 NYAIKMYHTS
+2317 NYTLKMYHTTS
-2327 ATNLATAFAAN
+2327 TDLVSAFATN
-2338 SSPII
+2338 SSPIV

-2348 VNLAPP
+2348 VNLPAPA
-2354 TVGVNTHNFTTP
+2354 VGVNTHNFATP

-2388 GIFYTGNAIV
+2388 GTFWTGNAIV

-2411 YYDDDASLCNTSNI
+2411 YYDDDAALCNTSNL

-2432 SRPRITFTGN
+2432 ARPRITFMGN

-2496 NTTPTVSAV
+2496 NATPTVSAV

-2517 TLTASGAS
+2517 TLTASGAT

-2537 ENVTPTALTVYTV
+2537 ENVNPTALTVYTV
-2550 TGSTNGCSSTATVS
+2550 TGSANGCSSTATVS
-2564 VDALAIPSMTVATS
+2564 VDALAVPSMTVAAS
-2578 SASIC
+2578 NASIC

-2603 GNTSTEVVSPATTTT
+2603 GTTSTEVVTPATTTT

-2631 ATVSIDVTSTPTVA
+2631 ATVSIDVTATPTVV
-2645 AAASNATICTGS
+2645 AAASSATICTGS

-2678 TESVTPTALTVYT
+2678 TESVTPTALTIYT

-2710 TIIPTVTISASSAS
+2710 TIIPTVTVSASSAS

-2752 VVTPTALTVY
+2752 VVTPTTLTVY

-2836 YTITTTGNGCSAEA
+2836 YTITATGNGCSADA

-2857 NCNGIKDLTS
+2857 NCNGIKDLAS

>member
-11 KWLMAFALF
+11 NWLMA
-20 AIVFSGGLKA
+20 IVLLAVVFTGSLKA

-45 TAAITDIN
+45 AAAVTDIN
-53 TQGVNGPLTINVP
+53 TQGVNGALTINIP
-66 ALYTET
+66 AGFTET

-129 TIDGINIT
+129 TIDGINVT

-169 CVITLN
+169 CIITLN

-207 TPTAVTGSNS
+207 TPTAATGSNS

-235 IGFADTTPFL
+235 IGFAATTPFT
-245 LADTGNDIGGVSS
+245 LADTGNDVGGVSS

-268 GGAATNP
+268 GAAAATNP
-275 AAAIRTLAQYNIN
+275 SAAIRTLAQYNIN
-288 VSFNTINNNNGSGVN
+288 VSFNSINNNNGTGVN
-303 HATTLR
+303 HPSTLR

-318 ANAAITNNTVTLN
+318 ANAAITNNTVTIN
-331 GGGTTSLAS
+331 GGGTTSQVS
-340 AIDNASGSTAASNTI
+340 AIENASGSTAATNTVVISNNIVSNSAYTTATSGAFYGIYNTASPASVNISNNLFNGLNYSNSAIGGSGSVYPIYNTGATTTLSVISNTVTNCAFTGTTGATFGGI
-355 AITNNVITNC
+355 YASSGTNQIITNNS
-365 TYNTATTAVFNGIIN
+365 IN
-380 SGTAAAVLINN
+380 SCTISGT
-391 NLYNNISLAGTGT
+391 
-404 CVLLET
+404 
-410 GSPAVATAN
+410 
-419 NNTITA
+419 
-425 ISRTGASGSFRLIKT
+425 
-440 TSPATSFTG
+440 
-449 NNNLIDGVSW
+449 
-459 TNLTSTGS
+459 
-467 VDCIYSLSSA
+467 
-477 TAFTANNNIIRN
+477 
-489 ISVPTTG
+489 
-496 TINGIREF
+496 
-504 GSAGNKTVQGNQI
+504 
-517 YNFTTTAGG
+517 
-526 AGGASFNGIFCSTG
+526 
-540 NIDISNNTIYA
+540 
-551 LNSIGTTGGTGG
+551 GTGG
-563 TVNGIQIS
+563 TIYGVRAAGTTVIISDNFVNDLYNTKTT
-571 GGTSSNIYKNKI
+571 GTAAIYGI
-583 YDLSSSSTGPVVSGI
+583 YDLSSPSNETYNNNKVFNLSHAGTGLVGGMYFNTTTGTRILSNNNVYTLSSNGGTVYGLYNANSSPSIFKNKVYDLSSNGAAGIVSGI
-598 LGAGGTTNNIN
+598 HIISGTVVNIFNNIVGDLKTPTASNINAISGINITGGTNV
-609 NNIIGDLRAPSAA
+609 
-622 MANAINGVSITS
+622 NA
-634 GTTYNVYYNSVYLN
+634 YYNSVYLN
-648 ATSTSTLFG
+648 ATSTGTLFG
-657 SSAINANT
+657 SSAINASSAAT
-665 GSTLDLRNN
+665 VDLRNN
-674 IFINNSTP
+674 IFVNNSTP
-682 TGTAV
+682 TGTAI

-723 DGTTVQQTLANFKTL
+723 DGTTVQQTLADFKTL
-738 VGPSRDAASVTEN
+738 LGVGRDAASVTEN

-764 LHFNPATSTLA
+764 LHFNAATSTLA
-775 ESGGVN
+775 ESGGSN

-802 TGSSPDIGADEF
+802 TGTSPDMGADEF

-827 ISPSGNLCTA
+827 ITPTGNLCTA
-837 APRVVSATV
+837 APRVVTATV
-846 TPGASPLTSVELT
+846 TPGASPLTAVDLT
-859 YSFNGTNFLP
+859 FSFNGTGFLP

-878 ATSTWTATIPAAF
+878 STSTWTATIPAAF
-891 PSNANV
+891 PTNANV

-918 DEPTTGVT
+918 DEPTNGVT
-926 ATALSSINPVCAGS
+926 ATALSSSNPVCAGN
-940 TTNLSLVLS
+940 TTSLSLVLS
-949 STNPAPTTYCS
+949 STSAAPTSYCS
-960 ATMSSTA
+960 ATISNTT

-991 NAAANATY
+991 NTAANGTY
-999 TDFTSIAPA
+999 TDFTAIAPA
-1008 IVNAGQSYPITIY
+1008 IVNAGQSYPITVY
-1021 HFHGTTDVNANFCNV
+1021 HFHDGTESTANFCNV
-1036 YLDFNQNG
+1036 YIDYNQNG
-1044 SFADAGETFSLSKTG
+1044 SFADAGETISLTKTG
-1059 PFLSDFTANITIPTS
+1059 PFLSDFTGNITIPTT
-1074 ASMGL
+1074 ANMGL
-1079 TRMRVIVKE
+1079 TRMRVILKE
-1088 GAITSSCGTVGTW
+1088 GAITTSCGSVGSW
-1101 GEVEDYLVNVV
+1101 GEVEDYLVSVV

-1125 GVIGTTNPI
+1125 GVIGTTNPV
-1134 TTTITANTT
+1134 TATITANTT
-1143 FTVTSDLGGCPV
+1143 YTVTSDIGGCPV

-1165 LPSAPIVSN
+1165 LPSAPIVAN

-1180 GVPTASVVGGANYN
+1180 GVPTASVIGGANYN

-1203 VLQTGTASNFTS
+1203 AIQTGSASNFTS
-1215 SIGATTT
+1215 SIGSTTT

-1245 IPDPVTANVS
+1245 IPDPVTANTS
-1255 SSNLCVGGNTTTTL
+1255 SSNLCIGGANTVTL
-1269 TAVQSGTNNAYSF
+1269 TAVQTGTNNAYSF

-1296 SVNGTVAVITPTLP
+1296 SVTGTAAVVTPTLV
-1310 GTYTFS
+1310 GNYTYS
-1316 VTASD
+1316 VTATD

-1330 TVGLNNPPSISATAN
+1330 TVGLNNVPTVQATAI
-1345 PTAICSGSPVN
+1345 PSVVCSGSPVN
-1356 LNAQSINA
+1356 LYPSAPGVA
-1364 SVATTTIGSGATT
+1364 SVGTGTAVT
-1377 SSSGGS
+1377 SSTGYPTAFGN
-1383 PFYYG
+1383 YWYQT
-1388 WGGAKVQYIYT
+1388 WQQYLFRASELT
-1399 AAELAAQGLLAGNI
+1399 AMGISAGNI
-1413 TSMGLNIT
+1413 TSISFSTSTLPNPNTPITDYNVQLGTTTNTALSSFVTTGLTNVYGPTTVTAALGLNTISFAT
-1421 SVGVPYEGFALSIGA
+1421 PY
-1436 TTQSVF
+1436 
-1442 PSANTINSITQVYTG
+1442 
-1457 TGTNN
+1457 
-1462 SYTPVLGVNNFVF
+1462 
-1475 STPFNWDGV
+1475 NWDGV
-1484 SNVVISICWSNAT
+1484 SNIVIDIRQTEFYGNGNAQ
-1497 TGGTSSAVKWDTYTG
+1497 TY
-1512 NRGMYIY
+1512 Y
-1519 SDSQTPS
+1519 
-1526 TVCSAT
+1526 T
-1532 TTIPASGG
+1532 TTSNNSVLYAYATASNPTYWTSNPAPTT
-1540 SSTTTGRP
+1540 STSRPNIIFGAQVVPAATGAEVY
-1548 QTYFTGLVGVN
+1548 Q
-1559 VSSAMNFIWNPGA
+1559 WNPGA
-1572 INTNTAIVNPVNTG
+1572 INSTTATVNPVNTG
-1586 TVASTEVYTVTV
+1586 SVASTNVYTVTV
-1598 TNTTTACSNTAT
+1598 TNTLTSCSSTAT

-1620 SPVVANSTQ
+1620 TPVVTNGTQ
-1629 CGVGVP
+1629 CGLGIP
-1635 SASVSGGTSYNWYA
+1635 TASVSGGTSYKWYS
-1649 TSTSTTVLQSGASAN
+1649 TPTSTTVLQAGATPN

-1714 SANTITLTA
+1714 GANTITLTA
-1723 TQTGTNSNAYTFTWN
+1723 TQTGTNSNAYVFTWT
-1738 ASPAIGSGMPTSLT
+1738 ASPSSGSGITTSTT
-1752 GSVVSITPSTVGNY
+1752 GSVVSITPSAVGNY
-1766 IYNLSASDGTCV
+1766 VYNLSASDGTCI

-1785 SLNNVPSV
+1785 SLNSLPSI

-1798 PSVICSGT
+1798 PSVVCSGV
-1806 NVGLNAQSID
+1806 NVGLDAQSIN
-1816 IASGTATVGATGFN
+1816 IATGTATVGPTGFN

-1842 ITNDFKTQYLYTAA
+1842 VTNDLKTQYLFTAA
-1856 ELNAAGI
+1856 ELNTYGI

-1869 AISFNVT
+1869 AISFNAT

-1893 STTSLGTAYDLPPS
+1893 STTSLGTAYELPPS

-1922 IHAFDTPFN
+1922 IHTFDTPFN

-1944 DAVNPAGVSSTL
+1944 DLVNPVGVSSTL

-1972 ACGNATGTSTST
+1972 ACGFASGTTTTT
-1984 RPRIAFSG
+1984 RPVINFFG
-1992 QVGTNVTSSL
+1992 QIGTNVTSSL
-2002 TFTWN
+2002 VWAWN
-2007 PGAIPSNAA
+2007 PGAIPSSAA

-2027 TTSVYTISVNNP
+2027 VTNVYTVSVNNP

-2044 NTGTVGILVN
+2044 NTGTIGVVVN
-2054 EIPTTPAVTSATQ
+2054 PIPTTPVVTDVTQ
-2067 CGVGVPTSSVSGGTS
+2067 CGVGIPTSSVSGGTS
-2082 YNWYATPTSTAVLQS
+2082 YNWYATPTSTTVLQS

-2123 QSPRAQVTT
+2123 QSPRAQVTSSVT
-2132 TVSIPDAVTASVSSA
+2132 IPDAVTAAVSSA

-2172 TAVPAT
+2172 TAVPAS
-2178 GSGITGSVSGSSVSI
+2178 GSGIIGSVSGSSVSI
-2193 SPSISGNYVYSLTA
+2193 SPSLSGNYVYSLTA

-2217 VSLNVFQTIATPTA
+2217 VSLNVFQTVATPTA
-2231 IATPS
+2231 VATPS

-2261 TTQSGSGLSPYAQA
+2261 TTQSGSGLSPYAQN

-2285 TASELTSFGLSA
+2285 KASELTSFGLSA

-2317 NYAIKMYHTS
+2317 NYAIKMYHTTS
-2327 ATNLATAFAAN
+2327 TDLVSAFATN
-2338 SSPII
+2338 SSPIV

-2348 VNLAPP
+2348 VNLPAPA
-2354 TVGVNTHNFTTP
+2354 VGVNTHNFATP

-2388 GIFYTGNAIV
+2388 GTFYTSNTIV

-2411 YYDDDASLCNTSNI
+2411 YYDDDAALCNTSNI
-2425 GTLVTST
+2425 GTLATST
-2432 SRPRITFTGN
+2432 ARPRITFKGN
-2442 SMPGVTTI
+2442 SLPGITTI

-2463 VVSITPTTT
+2463 VVSVSPTTT
-2472 ETYTATITD
+2472 STYTATLTD
-2481 NNSCVILSTPVTVTV
+2481 NNSCVVMSTPVTVTV

-2505 ASNTAVCAGSTA
+2505 ASNTAVCAGSSA
-2517 TLTASGAS
+2517 TLTASGA
-2525 TYSWTSGGTAST
+2525 TNYTWTSGGTTAT
-2537 ENVTPTALTVYTV
+2537 ENVNPTALTVYTV
-2550 TGSTNGCSSTATVS
+2550 TGETSGCSSTATVS
-2564 VDALAIPSMTVATS
+2564 VDALVVPSVSVAAS

-2583 SGNSTT
+2583 SSNSTT

-2603 GNTSTEVVSPATTTT
+2603 GNTSTEVVTPATTTT
-2618 YTVTGEATGCSST
+2618 YTVTGETTGCSST
-2631 ATVSIDVTSTPTVA
+2631 ATVSIDVTATPTVA
-2645 AAASNATICTGS
+2645 AAASNATICTGN

-2672 SGGTAS
+2672 SGGTTS

-2710 TIIPTVTISASSAS
+2710 SVIPTVTVSSSNAS

-2737 ATNYTWTSGGTTSTE
+2737 ATTYTWTSGGTSATE
-2752 VVTPTALTVY
+2752 VVTPTVLTVY
-2762 TVTGETNSCSNTATV
+2762 TVTGETSGCSNTATI
-2777 SLAVNQ
+2777 SLGVNQ

-2823 TMTTVVTPSVTSV
+2823 TMTTVVTPSATTV
-2836 YTITTTGNGCSAEA
+2836 YTITATDNGCSADA

-2857 NCNGIKDLTS
+2857 NCNGIKDLAS

-2879 NVTISIPASVEGNVT
+2879 NVTISVPASVEGNVS

>member
-11 KWLMAFALF
+11 NWLMALALF
-20 AIVFSGGLKA
+20 TIVFSGGLKA

-45 TAAITDIN
+45 AAAVTDIN
-53 TQGVNGPLTINVP
+53 ALGVNGPLIINIP
-66 ALYTET
+66 AGYTET
-72 APVGGYVLTAS
+72 APLGGYVLTAT
-83 GTAANTITFQKSGAG
+83 GTLANTITFQKNGAG

-129 TIDGINIT
+129 TIDGIDVT

-151 ALYKANANDGCQ
+151 ALYKATADDGCQ

-169 CVITLN
+169 CVITLS
-175 RVNNAT
+175 RINNAS
-181 GTAPMVEGSVGIIM
+181 GSGPIVEGSVGIYM
-195 MNATSNAATTVL
+195 LNSTAAAATTAL
-207 TPTAVTGSNS
+207 TPTLATGSNS

-235 IGFADTTPFL
+235 IGFAATTPFT

-268 GGAATNP
+268 GGAAANP

-288 VSFNTINNNNGSGVN
+288 VSFNTINNNNGSGIN

-318 ANAAITNNTVTLN
+318 ANAAITNNTVTLH
-331 GGGTTSLAS
+331 GGGTTSQLS
-340 AIDNASGSTAASNTI
+340 AIENASGSTAATNTVVISNNLVTNSTYTTATSGAFYGIFNSASPAFVNISNNIFNGLNYSNSAIGGSGSVYPIYNTGATTTLSISSNTI
-355 AITNNVITNC
+355 TNCALTGTTGATFGAIYLTSGTNQIITNNS
-365 TYNTATTAVFNGIIN
+365 IN
-380 SGTAAAVLINN
+380 SNT
-391 NLYNNISLAGTGT
+391 ISGTGT
-404 CVLLET
+404 
-410 GSPAVATAN
+410 G
-419 NNTITA
+419 
-425 ISRTGASGSFRLIKT
+425 
-440 TSPATSFTG
+440 
-449 NNNLIDGVSW
+449 
-459 TNLTSTGS
+459 
-467 VDCIYSLSSA
+467 
-477 TAFTANNNIIRN
+477 
-489 ISVPTTG
+489 G
-496 TINGIREF
+496 TIYGIRA
-504 GSAGNKTVQGNQI
+504 AGTTVN
-517 YNFTTTAGG
+517 
-526 AGGASFNGIFCSTG
+526 
-540 NIDISNNTIYA
+540 ISNNTVFNL
-551 LNSIGTTGGTGG
+551 LNTKTTGTSATYGIFDGSSPSNETYNGNTVYNLSHAGSAVVAGMYFSTTTGTRTLSNNNVYTLSSAGG
-563 TVNGIQIS
+563 TVYGLYN
-571 GGTSSNIYKNKI
+571 SSSSPSIFKNKV
-583 YDLSSSSTGPVVSGI
+583 YDLSSSGTAGNVSGI
-598 LGAGGTTNNIN
+598 YIISGTTVNIFNNTIGDLRTPISNNTNAINGINIAGGTTV
-609 NNIIGDLRAPSAA
+609 
-622 MANAINGVSITS
+622 NA
-634 GTTYNVYYNSVYLN
+634 YYNSVYLN
-648 ATSTSTLFG
+648 AASTGTLFG
-657 SSAINANT
+657 SSAITAST

-674 IFINNSTP
+674 IFVNNSTP
-682 TGTAV
+682 TGTAIA
-687 TVAYRRSSTT
+687 VAYRRSSTT

-716 ATTAIFY
+716 AATAIFY

-790 ANIRQGNAGYTG
+790 ANIRQGNGGYTG

-827 ISPSGNLCTA
+827 ISPTGNLCTA
-837 APRVVSATV
+837 APRVVTATV
-846 TPGASPLTSVELT
+846 TPGASPLTSVELS
-859 YSFNGTNFLP
+859 YSFNGTGFLP
-869 VAMAGGSFT
+869 VAMSGGSFT
-878 ATSTWTATIPAAF
+878 TTSTWTATIPAAF

-940 TTNLSLVLS
+940 TTDLSLILS
-949 STNPAPTTYCS
+949 STNPAPTSYCS
-960 ATMSSTA
+960 ATISNTT

-999 TDFTSIAPA
+999 TDFTGIAPA
-1008 IVNAGQSYPITIY
+1008 VVNAGQSYPITIY
-1021 HFHGTTDVNANFCNV
+1021 HFHGTTDVSANFCNV

-1044 SFADAGETFSLSKTG
+1044 SFADAGETFTLTKTG
-1059 PFLSDFTANITIPTS
+1059 VFLSDFTGNITIPTS

-1079 TRMRVIVKE
+1079 TRMRVILKE
-1088 GAITSSCGTVGTW
+1088 GAISSPCGSVGSW
-1101 GEVEDYLVNVV
+1101 GEVEDYLVSVA

-1134 TTTITANTT
+1134 TATITANTT

-1194 WYATPTSTT
+1194 WYATPTSTA
-1203 VLQTGTASNFTS
+1203 VLQTGTASNFTT

-1245 IPDPVTANVS
+1245 IPDPVTANTS
-1255 SSNLCVGGNTTTTL
+1255 ASNLCTGGANTVTL
-1269 TAVQSGTNNAYSF
+1269 TAVQTGTNNAYNF

-1296 SVNGTVAVITPTLP
+1296 SVTGTVAVITPTVI
-1310 GTYTFS
+1310 GNYTYS
-1316 VTASD
+1316 VTATD
-1321 GICTTISTV
+1321 GVCTTVSTV

-1345 PTAICSGSPVN
+1345 PTVVCSGSPVN

-1377 SSSGGS
+1377 SSSSGS

-1399 AAELAAQGLLAGNI
+1399 AAELTAQGLLAGNI
-1413 TSMGLNIT
+1413 TSIGLNIT

-1442 PSANTINSITQVYTG
+1442 PTANTINSITQVYTG

-1497 TGGTSSAVKWDTYTG
+1497 TGGTSSAVRWDTYTG
-1512 NRGMYIY
+1512 VNKGMYIY
-1519 SDSQTPS
+1519 SDNQTPS

-1540 SSTTTGRP
+1540 SSTTIGRP

-1559 VSSAMNFIWNPGA
+1559 VSSAMNFIWNPGS

-1586 TVASTEVYTVTV
+1586 TVASSQVYTVTV

-1610 TSVLVNPLPS
+1610 ASVLVNPLPS
-1620 SPVVANSTQ
+1620 NPIVTDATQ

-1635 SASVSGGTSYNWYA
+1635 TASVSGGTSYNWYA
-1649 TSTSTTVLQSGASAN
+1649 TPTSTTVLQSGATAN

-1738 ASPAIGSGMPTSLT
+1738 ASPATGSGMPTSLT

-1766 IYNLSASDGTCV
+1766 VYNLSASDGTCI
-1778 AVSSVSV
+1778 AISSVSV

-1798 PSVICSGT
+1798 PSVICSGE
-1806 NVGLNAQSID
+1806 NVGINAQSID
-1816 IASGTATVGATGFN
+1816 IASGTATVGLTGTN

-1842 ITNDFKTQYLYTAA
+1842 ATSDFKTQYLYTAA

-1869 AISFNVT
+1869 DIRFNVT

-1922 IHAFDTPFN
+1922 IHTFDTPFN

-1944 DAVNPAGVSSTL
+1944 DAVNPAGVSSTM

-1972 ACGNATGTSTST
+1972 ACGFASGTSTST

-1992 QVGTNVTSSL
+1992 QIGTNVTSSMVW
-2002 TFTWN
+2002 TWN

-2027 TTSVYTISVNNP
+2027 ATSVYTVSVNNP

-2044 NTGTVGILVN
+2044 NTGTVGVLVN

-2082 YNWYATPTSTAVLQS
+2082 YNWYATPTSTTVLQS

-2132 TVSIPDAVTASVSSA
+2132 TVNIPDAVTASVSSA

-2193 SPSISGNYVYSLTA
+2193 SPSVSGNYVYSLTA

-2217 VSLNVFQTIATPTA
+2217 VSLNVFQTIDTPTA

-2247 LNSSANVTVGTTTT
+2247 LNSSANVTVGTVTT
-2261 TTQSGSGLSPYAQA
+2261 TTQSGSGLSPYAQN

-2285 TASELTSFGLSA
+2285 KASELTSFGLSA

-2307 TAANATMTFT
+2307 TAANATLPFT
-2317 NYAIKMYHTS
+2317 NYTLKMYHTTS
-2327 ATNLATAFAAN
+2327 TDLVSAFATN
-2338 SSPII
+2338 SSPIV

-2348 VNLAPP
+2348 VNLPAPA
-2354 TVGVNTHNFTTP
+2354 VGVNTHNFATP

-2388 GIFYTGNAIV
+2388 GTFWTGNAIV

-2411 YYDDDASLCNTSNI
+2411 YYDDDAALCNTSNL

-2432 SRPRITFTGN
+2432 ARPRITFMGN

-2517 TLTASGAS
+2517 TLTASGAT

-2537 ENVTPTALTVYTV
+2537 ENVNPTALTVYTV
-2550 TGSTNGCSSTATVS
+2550 TGSANGCSSTATVS
-2564 VDALAIPSMTVATS
+2564 VDALAVPSMTVAAS
-2578 SASIC
+2578 NASIC

-2603 GNTSTEVVSPATTTT
+2603 GTTSTEVVTPATTTT

-2631 ATVSIDVTSTPTVA
+2631 ATVSIDVTATPTVV
-2645 AAASNATICTGS
+2645 AAASSATICTGS

-2678 TESVTPTALTVYT
+2678 TESVTPTALTIYT

-2710 TIIPTVTISASSAS
+2710 TIIPTVTVSASSAS

-2752 VVTPTALTVY
+2752 VVTPTTLTVY

-2836 YTITTTGNGCSAEA
+2836 YTITATGNGCSADA

-2857 NCNGIKDLTS
+2857 NCNGIKDLAS

-2879 NVTISIPASVEGNVT
+2879 NVTISIPASIEGNVT